1 MNPKF
6 TKFVLTLIV
15 PKPGPLSTMLEME
28 SGELSLKKS
37 PSLLPLKMLLL
48 LRMVKLPLILV
59 TKSLQSP
66 RLLLSST
73 LSGLTPNN
81 KLDGLNKE
89 LPTQLTLLTKL
100 LSTNPGKR
108 ARRPPTNGLPMS
120 TKVD

>member
-1 MNPKF
+1 LNPKF

-28 SGELSLKKS
+28 SGEHLLKRS
-37 PSLLPLKMLLL
+37 PRLLPLKMHLL
-48 LRMVKLPLILV
+48 LRKVKLLPTLV
-59 TKSLQSP
+59 TKSLLSQ

-73 LSGLTPNN
+73 LSGLTPSN

-89 LPTQLTLLTKL
+89 LPTQKTLLTKL
-100 LSTNPGKR
+100 HSTNLGKL
-108 ARRPPTNGLPMS
+108 ARRPPTNGLPLS